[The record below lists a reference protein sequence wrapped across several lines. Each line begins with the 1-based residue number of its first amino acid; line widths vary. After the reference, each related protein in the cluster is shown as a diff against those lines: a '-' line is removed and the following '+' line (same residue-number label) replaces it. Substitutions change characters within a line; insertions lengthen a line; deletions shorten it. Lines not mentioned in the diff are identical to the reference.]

1 VPEEFLDRPDVVSLL
16 QPRRGKTGSEGL
28 TTEAFVEPHRTPY
41 LTHGLWSPTLTLMI
55 GPGDPGAWDFRQ
67 TLGGKDVWPDP
78 ESAGMRILAFQRER
92 SRDRANPVRDIL
104 CMDVRAVR
112 EMFLERYDQ
121 AFRQHGDPILHA
133 FVIVHDDLRLGN
145 VEILDTQSQTFHQPQ
160 PATTQQF
167 RHESWGSGEMLNDFE
182 GFVLGQDVGKHLGF
196 LARTASREKSR
207 GVLSASRDR
216 NSKVLS
222 A

>member
-1 VPEEFLDRPDVVSLL
+1 
-16 QPRRGKTGSEGL
+16 
-28 TTEAFVEPHRTPY
+28 
-41 LTHGLWSPTLTLMI
+41 
-55 GPGDPGAWDFRQ
+55 
-67 TLGGKDVWPDP
+67 
-78 ESAGMRILAFQRER
+78 MRILAFQRER

-133 FVIVHDDLRLGN
+133 FVIVHDELRLGN

-196 LARTASREKSR
+196 LARTASREKSS

-216 NSKVLS
+216 NSKALS